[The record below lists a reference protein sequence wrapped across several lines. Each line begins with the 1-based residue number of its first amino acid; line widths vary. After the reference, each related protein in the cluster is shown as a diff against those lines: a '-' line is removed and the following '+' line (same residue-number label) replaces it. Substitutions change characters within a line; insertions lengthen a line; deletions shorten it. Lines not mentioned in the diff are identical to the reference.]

1 MVIKPKIKSFICT
14 TSHPKGCSQNVKEQI
29 NRIKSHT
36 PIDHGNRIRN
46 VLVIGGSMG
55 YGLASRITSSF
66 LLQAGTLNVC
76 MERLPSKGRTASPGW
91 YNTAAFEREAFN
103 EGIYAKTVI
112 GDAFSDEVKQKTIAT
127 IKTDL
132 SKIDLVIY
140 SLASPRRTDPKTG
153 KTYTSVLKTVGELVT
168 AKTINVS
175 NGQLTEV
182 KVDPATPEEIE
193 ATVKVMG
200 GEDWLAW
207 IQLLEDNNVLSDNY
221 LTMAYSYIGPAVTQ
235 SIYRSGTIGKAKE
248 DLERT
253 ASRITSASKIDGRAV
268 VSINKALVTQASSA
282 IPILPLYVSVLYK
295 VMKSKNLHEDCLDQM
310 LRLFMEKINYQNNIL
325 SPCVDENGMIR
336 LDDWEMR
343 FEIQKQVEEVWG
355 KLKQDNVLDLID
367 FDGYQKDFLRLFGF
381 GWEDI
386 DYDVEV
392 EENVEIMGVVS

>member
-14 TSHPKGCSQNVKEQI
+14 TSHPEGCSQNVKEQI

-36 PIDHGNRIRN
+36 PIDHGNKIKN

-66 LLQAGTLNVC
+66 LLRARTLNVC

-127 IKTDL
+127 IKNDL
-132 SKIDLVIY
+132 SKIDLMIY
-140 SLASPRRTDPKTG
+140 SLASPRRIDPKTG
-153 KTYTSVLKTVGELVT
+153 KTYTSVLKTVGEPVI

-182 KVDPATPEEIE
+182 KVDPATLEEIE

-207 IQLLEDNNVLSDNY
+207 IQLLEDNNVLADNY

-253 ASRITSASKIDGRAV
+253 ASQIASASKVGGQAV
-268 VSINKALVTQASSA
+268 ISINKALVTQASSA

-295 VMKSKNLHEDCLDQM
+295 VMKLRNLHEDCLDQM
-310 LRLFMEKINYQNNIL
+310 LRLFTEKIDYQNNIL

-355 KLKQDNVLDLID
+355 KLDQDNILGLID

-381 GWEDI
+381 GWEGI

-392 EENVEIMGVVS
+392 EEDVKIMGVVS

>member
-14 TSHPKGCSQNVKEQI
+14 TSHPNGCSQNVKEQI

-36 PIDHGNRIRN
+36 PIDHGNKIRN

-168 AKTINVS
+168 AKTVNIS

-200 GEDWLAW
+200 GEDWMAW
-207 IQLLEDNNVLSDNY
+207 IRLLEDNNVLSDNY

-235 SIYRSGTIGKAKE
+235 PIYRSGTIGKAKE
-248 DLERT
+248 DLEMT
-253 ASRITSASKIDGRAV
+253 ASQIASASKIGGQAV

-310 LRLFMEKINYQNNIL
+310 LRLFTEKIDYQNNIL

-343 FEIQKQVEEVWG
+343 FEIQKQVEEIWG
-355 KLKQDNVLDLID
+355 KLNQDNVLDLID

-392 EENVEIMGVVS
+392 EEDVEIMGVVS